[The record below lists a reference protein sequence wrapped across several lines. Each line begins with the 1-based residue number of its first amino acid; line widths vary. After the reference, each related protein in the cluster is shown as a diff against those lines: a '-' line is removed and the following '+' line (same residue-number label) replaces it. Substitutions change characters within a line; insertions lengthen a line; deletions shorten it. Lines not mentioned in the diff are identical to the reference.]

1 MKKRPLKRVILRG
14 RSASVDEDK
23 VRLGSAILDTLHE
36 LKAPE
41 RLEYFLLYA
50 GLENEP
56 LPINVSIIEPL
67 EGLPEINGVQ
77 NMFEVFVLDLDGTL
91 YESLIEYEYQY
102 ITIIRKIK
110 EKDLAGLI
118 ALSSPKDFQ
127 KLSYSSVATLHSV
140 ITMEGFFD
148 KLVFKL
154 SRRSKPGY
162 DNIWGPYMEK
172 DRQDSLKLRRNA

>member
-1 MKKRPLKRVILRG
+1 MKKRVQKRVILRCG
-14 RSASVDEDK
+14 SASVDEDK

-36 LKAPE
+36 LKTPE

-56 LPINVSIIEPL
+56 LPIHVAIIEPL
-67 EGLPEINGVQ
+67 GGLPDVNGVQ

-102 ITIIRKIK
+102 TMIIRKIK

-118 ALSSPKDFQ
+118 VLSSPGDFRQ
-127 KLSYSSVATLHSV
+127 LSYSSVATLHSV
-140 ITMEGFFD
+140 ITTEGFFD

-162 DNIWGPYMEK
+162 DNIWNPYIEK